1 MIAAAGVAEV
11 AARDLRD
18 LDPPDPTGWDW
29 GFAIDIVPF
38 LLEGLWVTIQ
48 ATLAGISLAMVL
60 GLALAI
66 ARRSRSRL
74 VSWPVATFIE
84 FVRSTPLLVQLFFL
98 FIAFPDLT
106 GVRMSPLTTG
116 VVALALHYGC
126 YTSESYRAGIENVPR
141 GQWEAATA
149 VNLSTARTWRFV
161 VLPQAIPT
169 VIPALGNYVVA
180 MFKDAPLLSSI
191 TVLELVAQAK
201 KAQGIWFR
209 GMEPFTMAGLLFL
222 AVSIPAAIG
231 VRYLER
237 RYGYE
242 RE

>member
-1 MIAAAGVAEV
+1 MIRIPAWLAAH
-11 AARDLRD
+11 DLRH
-18 LDPPDPTGWDW
+18 LDPPDPRGWDW
-29 GFAIDIVPF
+29 TFAREITPF
-38 LLEGLWVTIQ
+38 LLKGLWVTVQ

-60 GLALAI
+60 GLVLAV
-66 ARRSRSRL
+66 ARRSRRRL
-74 VSWPVATFIE
+74 VAWPVGA
-84 FVRSTPLLVQLFFL
+84 FVELIRSTPLLVQLFFL
-98 FIAFPDLT
+98 FVAFPDMIGIRL
-106 GVRMSPLTTG
+106 SPLTTG
-116 VVALALHYGC
+116 IVALAIHYGC

-149 VNLSTARTWRFV
+149 VNLSTAATWRHV
-161 VLPQAIPT
+161 VLPQAVPT

-209 GMEPFTMAGLLFL
+209 GMEPFTMAGVLFL
-222 AVSIPAAIG
+222 AVSIPAAIA
-231 VRYLER
+231 VRRLER

-242 RE
+242 RD